1 MNYLSPFNPDRY
13 GTLPPGLPSD
23 MASGPVCQS
32 LDFLRSGKLNAKNNE
47 GEQAEFL
54 ANNDKQ
60 AAILARAIF
69 EYEYERKSRAP
80 LREENGLEFPPIL
93 TFDDPEL
100 IRFLDT
106 AREIYADDS
115 DRWGSIMDQALKTV
129 ENEADDAIAI
139 AIALPESERERRKR
153 DIDINRLTF
162 FEEMSENMHNGFLES
177 QLQKIFHNPVLRD
190 APGTVWKQPGN
201 GHGTPPVLLIPLSQ
215 FSPADGPADSKS
227 PADGESPADG
237 SLADGNHPA
246 DGENPSAAPDRAG
259 NATPLSLPEGDPAM
273 SDTEQTPATT
283 DAGLTP
289 SAGLPELPEHY
300 AILPQTDNTFL
311 LTRPRAEPG
320 QWAPIWDD
328 SFAAPENGQPVVGA
342 FPNPEQA
349 AEYAQGLAD
358 MAALRQAL
366 LRHDAVTLGGVHYVP
381 AFDENNAL
389 IHYQADSEGVKSPL
403 TDQWE
408 LAQYAHTGI
417 PSPDMVAQQLQA
429 QQASGTPLSPF
440 ENLAL
445 ERFATDA
452 ARDPKLTA
460 NWEREINYLI
470 LSGAK
475 PTEGRNLELSDLPQ
489 ITQDFVRTRQMT
501 ELSATLDDPESAEPA
516 ANPPS
521 AGPSARQPF
530 VYRQDMED
538 TDDGKPHTVYLQN
551 PQGVWASATGEQF
564 IRDFATPLAADAFIQ
579 QLQAHAPLLDALQQY
594 QPVTIAGVHYQPQTA
609 ENGYGYYRP
618 QDVESPI
625 AGQTPSAGP
634 SARPS
639 QDMVNTWELECYLA
653 TGTMSPEIA
662 AHALNH
668 FENLSDFDKENLHH
682 FALEAQRDPHFTA
695 FRQIEGQHYQQTGAL
710 LNPDGTFSNLALT
723 DMPDPLQR
731 FVQHPDIRAHPDH
744 RFRGYIFTQRTLQGE
759 EIPVQM
765 RDGHQFVRGF
775 NSPQQL
781 NGYMGFMQSPQM
793 NANRAAL
800 QKPDGVI
807 ALGRFRYHPDPE
819 NPAIY
824 QVTDDQGNRL
834 DKDVSRKDLSD
845 FLFDGLIA
853 PDLFQGWSTHPALR
867 DPVLNLLCAERN
879 ARFYNSGTVQRG
891 ELPKETVQTG
901 MTENAP
907 ASGVQRE
914 DQVLNLPEYGIPMTP
929 DGLVGR
935 EIQPEGAAS
944 LPAQETQ
951 NASAQNQGA
960 AGGEPVTGKGTNAN
974 AEAGVH
980 ENPQEASA
988 SSDTSQENAQGQKN
1002 GGGTVNNNVGRGNFT
1017 LFGGRHTTVHEAAA
1031 AEQGASSGNETPLS
1045 RRQVNEIN
1053 HVLEQTPFNPNELQ
1067 LATNRIK
1074 KEGVNTETAPL
1085 AEMSLQR
1092 AQDFVSDPQRSDQ
1105 DLDAINR
1112 TERGVKNLQKAIHQ
1126 APDSPEK
1133 ESLMKKIEEMAQR
1146 FGEALQRLVDRIFH
1160 RRTSANLE
1168 GPS

>member
-1 MNYLSPFNPDRY
+1 MNYTSPFNPDQY
-13 GTLPPGLPSD
+13 GAPPSD
-23 MASGPVCQS
+23 LHSGLASGPVLQS
-32 LDFLRSGKLNAKNNE
+32 LDFLRSGKLIAQNHDERA
-47 GEQAEFL
+47 GL
-54 ANNDKQ
+54 
-60 AAILARAIF
+60 LARAIF
-69 EYEYERKSRAP
+69 EHEYERLYHAP
-80 LREENGLEFPPIL
+80 LPEDGSLEFPPAL

-106 AREIYADDS
+106 ARQIYGHDPKD
-115 DRWGSIMDQALKTV
+115 WPLVLDQALETV
-129 ENEADDAIAI
+129 NEETQDVLALSAPDMRARGVTIHNMGHFEGIDENLGDHYLEG
-139 AIALPESERERRKR
+139 
-153 DIDINRLTF
+153 RLQ
-162 FEEMSENMHNGFLES
+162 GIL
-177 QLQKIFHNPVLRD
+177 NPQVLKD
-190 APGTVWKQPGN
+190 PPGTPWKQPGKW
-201 GHGTPPVLLIPLSQ
+201 HGPLPVLPIPLSQ
-215 FSPADGPADSKS
+215 IRLADGPADGVS
-227 PADGESPADG
+227 PADSNSPA
-237 SLADGNHPA
+237 N
-246 DGENPSAAPDRAG
+246 ENPSAAPDRAE
-259 NATPLSLPEGDPAM
+259 NATHLSLPEGDTAV
-273 SDTEQTPATT
+273 SDTVQAPETT
-283 DAGLTP
+283 DAGQMP
-289 SAGLPELPEHY
+289 AVSLPEHY
-300 AILPQTDNTFL
+300 AVLPQADGTFL
-311 LTRPRAEPG
+311 LTRPQAEPG
-320 QWAPIWDD
+320 QWASVWDD
-328 SFAAPENGQPVVGA
+328 SFAAPENGQPVVGT

-358 MAALRQAL
+358 MAAQRQAL

-381 AFDENNAL
+381 AFDDNNAL
-389 IHYQADSEGVKSPL
+389 IYYKADSEGVKSPL

-445 ERFATDA
+445 ERFAADA

-460 NWEREINYLI
+460 NWERELNYLI
-470 LSGAK
+470 LSDAK
-475 PTEGRNLELSDLPQ
+475 PTEGRNLELSDLPK
-489 ITQDFVRTRQMT
+489 IIQDFVSTRQMA
-501 ELSATLDDPESAEPA
+501 ELSATMDDPASAETTTRL
-516 ANPPS
+516 
-521 AGPSARQPF
+521 PSARQTPSARLPF

-579 QLQAHAPLLDALQQY
+579 QLQAHAPLLDALQQH

-618 QDVESPI
+618 QDAESPT
-625 AGQTPSAGP
+625 AGSDASLP

-662 AHALNH
+662 AQALNH

-819 NPAIY
+819 NPANY

-901 MTENAP
+901 VTENTP

-914 DQVLNLPEYGIPMTP
+914 DQVLKQPEAGIIMTP

-951 NASAQNQGA
+951 NAPAQNKGTAEGDTTESKGKGA
-960 AGGEPVTGKGTNAN
+960 A
-974 AEAGVH
+974 AEAGTT
-980 ENPQEASA
+980 ETPQESAAST
-988 SSDTSQENAQGQKN
+988 DTSPENAQGQKN
-1002 GGGTVNNNVGRGNFT
+1002 GGGTVNNNVGRGSFT
-1017 LFGGRHTTVHEAAA
+1017 LFGGRHTTVHETAP
-1031 AEQGASSGNETPLS
+1031 AEQGASSGSETPLS
-1045 RRQVNEIN
+1045 RRQANEIN

-1146 FGEALQRLVDRIFH
+1146 FGEALQKLVDRIFH

>member
-1 MNYLSPFNPDRY
+1 MNYTSPFSPDQY
-13 GTLPPGLPSD
+13 GAPPSD
-23 MASGPVCQS
+23 LHSGLASGPVLQS
-32 LDFLRSGKLNAKNNE
+32 LDFLRSGKLIAQNHDERA
-47 GEQAEFL
+47 GL
-54 ANNDKQ
+54 
-60 AAILARAIF
+60 LARAIF
-69 EYEYERKSRAP
+69 EHEYERLYHAP
-80 LREENGLEFPPIL
+80 LPEDGSLEFPPAL

-106 AREIYADDS
+106 ARQIYGHDPKD
-115 DRWGSIMDQALKTV
+115 WPLVLDQALETV
-129 ENEADDAIAI
+129 GEETQDVLALSAPDMRARGVTVQNLGHFEGIDENLGDHYLEG
-139 AIALPESERERRKR
+139 
-153 DIDINRLTF
+153 RLQ
-162 FEEMSENMHNGFLES
+162 GIL
-177 QLQKIFHNPVLRD
+177 NPQVLKD
-190 APGTVWKQPGN
+190 PPGTPWKQPGKW
-201 GHGTPPVLLIPLSQ
+201 HGPLPVLPIPLSQ
-215 FSPADGPADSKS
+215 IRLADGPADGVS
-227 PADGESPADG
+227 PADSNSPA
-237 SLADGNHPA
+237 N
-246 DGENPSAAPDRAG
+246 ENPSAAPDRAE
-259 NATPLSLPEGDPAM
+259 NATHLSLPEGDTAV
-273 SDTEQTPATT
+273 SDTVQAPETT
-283 DAGLTP
+283 DAGQMP
-289 SAGLPELPEHY
+289 AVSLPEHY
-300 AILPQTDNTFL
+300 AVLPQADGTFL
-311 LTRPRAEPG
+311 LTRPQAEPG
-320 QWAPIWDD
+320 QWASVWDD
-328 SFAAPENGQPVVGA
+328 SFAAPENDQPVVGT
-342 FPNPEQA
+342 FPNPEQT

-358 MAALRQAL
+358 MAAQRQAL

-381 AFDENNAL
+381 AFDDNNAL
-389 IHYQADSEGVKSPL
+389 IYYKADSEGVKSPL

-445 ERFATDA
+445 ERFAADA

-460 NWEREINYLI
+460 NWERELNYLI
-470 LSGAK
+470 LSDAK

-489 ITQDFVRTRQMT
+489 ITQDFVRTRQMA
-501 ELSATLDDPESAEPA
+501 ELSATMDDPASAEPA
-516 ANPPS
+516 ANP
-521 AGPSARQPF
+521 PSARQPF
-530 VYRQDMED
+530 VYRQDIED

-579 QLQAHAPLLDALQQY
+579 QLQAHGPLLDALQQH

-618 QDVESPI
+618 QDAESDASLP
-625 AGQTPSAGP
+625 A
-634 SARPS
+634 ARPS

-662 AHALNH
+662 AQALNH

-765 RDGHQFVRGF
+765 HDGHQFVRGF

-819 NPAIY
+819 NPANY

-853 PDLFQGWSTHPALR
+853 PDLFQGWSTHPSLR

-891 ELPKETVQTG
+891 ELPKEAVQTG
-901 MTENAP
+901 MTENTP

-914 DQVLNLPEYGIPMTP
+914 DQVLNLPEYDIPMTQ

-935 EIQPEGAAS
+935 EIQPESAAS
-944 LPAQETQ
+944 TRNSSAQETQ

-960 AGGEPVTGKGTNAN
+960 AEGDATESKGEGDAAKATTNTA
-974 AEAGVH
+974 
-980 ENPQEASA
+980 PQEAAA
-988 SSDTSQENAQGQKN
+988 STDTSQENAQGQKN

-1017 LFGGRHTTVHEAAA
+1017 LFGGRHTTVHETAP

-1133 ESLMKKIEEMAQR
+1133 ENLMKKIEEMAQR

-1168 GPS
+1168 CPS